1 MQFSDE
7 DQSSVV
13 ESNEYSDSSDEEVFR
28 ITRGGYGQ
36 ISIPEEE
43 WVREEEELDQSI
55 AAAGAIVNNSVAL
68 YFTGDDSD

>member
-1 MQFSDE
+1 MHFSDE
-7 DQSSVV
+7 DESSVV

-55 AAAGAIVNNSVAL
+55 AAAGDIVNNSVAL
-68 YFTGDDSD
+68 YFTGDNSD

>member
-1 MQFSDE
+1 MQLSDE

-28 ITRGGYGQ
+28 IARRGYCQ
-36 ISIPEEE
+36 ISIPEDE

-55 AAAGAIVNNSVAL
+55 AAAGDIVNNSVAL
-68 YFTGDDSD
+68 YFAGDDGE